1 MKVKHR
7 WIKRALTVSGVIAFL
22 GIAAWIVFSFYL
34 APKLSE
40 KFFSLFSPTKTI
52 QTQLPPCRESPSSAV
67 NLGSPYRLSSLPA
80 EFTTTGGEIFITAR
94 RFEHGGIFDPEKG
107 ITAIYIGHAE
117 TPPSWDRQ
125 RNVVSNTL
133 EELYINEGEYA
144 KVTLPAGRYWL
155 WTTTGGDIQ
164 LISCRPNA
172 LTDPLRR

>member
-1 MKVKHR
+1 M
-7 WIKRALTVSGVIAFL
+7 ASGVIAFL
-22 GIAAWIVFSFYL
+22 CIATWMFFSFYL
-34 APKLSE
+34 IPKLSAS
-40 KFFSLFSPTKTI
+40 FLSPTKTTK
-52 QTQLPPCRESPSSAV
+52 TQISPCGESPSSAV

-94 RFEHGGIFDPEKG
+94 RFEHGGIFDPEQG

-125 RNVVSNTL
+125 RNIVSNTL
-133 EELYINEGEYA
+133 EELTINEGEYG

-164 LISCRPNA
+164 LISCRPKAITN
-172 LTDPLRR
+172 PLRR